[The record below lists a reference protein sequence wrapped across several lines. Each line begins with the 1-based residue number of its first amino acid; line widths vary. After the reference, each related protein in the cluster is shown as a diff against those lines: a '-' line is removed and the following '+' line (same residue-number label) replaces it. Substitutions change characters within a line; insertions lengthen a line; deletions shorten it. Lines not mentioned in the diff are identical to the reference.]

1 MNEHELEQYIKKQA
15 ENIPTPPELSPEAVE
30 KRLSG
35 MPQKNK
41 KPLRPRSGLV
51 AAAAC
56 MLLLL
61 VGGITAKQLLITS
74 PPKKTVKPETIAENP
89 APEEIPQDISGY

>member
-61 VGGITAKQLLITS
+61 VGESLPNNCLS
-74 PPKKTVKPETIAENP
+74 PPRPRRR
-89 APEEIPQDISGY
+89 